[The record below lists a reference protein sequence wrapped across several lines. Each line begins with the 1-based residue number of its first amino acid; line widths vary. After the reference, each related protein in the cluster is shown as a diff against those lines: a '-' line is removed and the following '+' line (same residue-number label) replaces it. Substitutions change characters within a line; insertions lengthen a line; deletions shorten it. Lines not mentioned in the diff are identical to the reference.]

1 MAAPTTTWAVFGPD
15 SPASALPGLLAAA
28 KVLGP
33 GGPAPGGGSGG
44 AQAADCFLR
53 FGALSPAQ
61 QAACDGVVG
70 SAAAGAGACNL
81 PALRQTTYCA
91 CVNNSLQCPGVTSA
105 ACANSAFAY
114 QPQKMLSETSACK
127 AAPICVNEIEVEGAQ
142 NVVSGIKQTCG
153 AGQGALQAFQ
163 ASPYLAGLLFVLLVA
178 LLVVALVPP
187 TVPPGLAPAPPPA
200 GVFGVGPGEI
210 PPPAL

>member
-1 MAAPTTTWAVFGPD
+1 MAAATTSWAVFGPD
-15 SPASALPGLLAAA
+15 PPATALPGLLAAA
-28 KVLGP
+28 KVAGP
-33 GGPAPGGGSGG
+33 DEKTQP
-44 AQAADCFLR
+44 ADCFLR
-53 FGALSPAQ
+53 FGELTPAQ

-70 SAAAGAGACNL
+70 SALANTGACAL
-81 PALRQTTYCA
+81 PTLQRTTYCA
-91 CVNNSLQCPGVTSA
+91 CVNNSLQCPGVASA

-114 QPQKMLSETSACK
+114 QTQKMLSAASACK

-142 NVVSGIKQTCG
+142 NVVSGIKQSCG
-153 AGQGALQAFQ
+153 AGQGALQALR

-178 LLVVALVPP
+178 FLVVALVPP